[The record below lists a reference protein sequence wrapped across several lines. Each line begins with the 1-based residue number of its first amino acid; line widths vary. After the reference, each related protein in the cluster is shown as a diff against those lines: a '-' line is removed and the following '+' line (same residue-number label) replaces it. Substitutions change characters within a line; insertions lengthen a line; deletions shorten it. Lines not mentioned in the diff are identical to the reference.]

1 MTDRSPPITLI
12 TAMAAVLVAFGAV
25 TTLQISEAQAC
36 DACNNAFE
44 REILEERSDTL
55 AGQDI
60 IQAMENQAQFDSLTY
75 SEGAEPGTVADTDTD
90 DLAQAQAD
98 IDVDSLADSGAVAQA
113 GDANPGAVAA
123 ADTPGSVAAA
133 AAPQEF
139 EDVYG
144 DDEQFIEILERD
156 ENLENTPPT
165 GYVSQ
170 DAEPDEEV
178 TVELDEGQTYLGQ
191 GVVYDG
197 FLMDGKIPGPTVQV
211 NQGDVVRMN
220 FKNTGSVPHGAS
232 IHSAYTQTS
241 AHVGEIDPGDT
252 KSVTFRATYPGVFMY
267 HCAPGGHAIPMH
279 VMAGQYGM
287 MVVEPEED
295 YKLEKELEQE
305 PDLSLYMIQNELY
318 ASGTDAVDGNEK
330 YTTFNGRVFR
340 YVEEPIA
347 VEPGDYV
354 RMYFLNVGPNL
365 LSTFHI
371 VGIIWD
377 YVYWQGH
384 PDAKMPGGQSVTAG
398 PTDSW
403 VIEFRIPPEEGA
415 YTMLSHAVGSTSRGA
430 IGLLA
435 AEEGADGPDEVLADG
450 PEFSEEEIAEKA
462 EQAVRTLSMFG
473 PNSMDKERPK
483 VYGPDVDEVF
493 VDIKGNAYDQP
504 VIEIEPGT
512 KVTWTNEDVFTY
524 LDGEFSGIHNAVG
537 TDGPEEFAT
546 SMLAHGE
553 SDSVV
558 FEEPGTYNYIC
569 TPHPYMEG
577 KIIVRE
583 PAEDDAQTGCT
594 TVSAGGAIPVAV
606 AMLALVGLAVIRR
619 RSPQPAEVNP
629 AA

>member
-1 MTDRSPPITLI
+1 MTRPTRKFAPITHAIAVL
-12 TAMAAVLVAFGAV
+12 AAVGALMA
-25 TTLQISEAQAC
+25 LQMPEAEAC
-36 DACNNAFE
+36 DACNNAFKN
-44 REILEERSDTL
+44 EILNERADTL
-55 AGQDI
+55 TGQDI
-60 IQAMENQAQFDSLTY
+60 MRAMDNQEQFQALTY
-75 SEGAEPGTVADTDTD
+75 SGSDQPGA
-90 DLAQAQAD
+90 
-98 IDVDSLADSGAVAQA
+98 IAQA
-113 GDANPGAVAA
+113 GDANPSAVAA
-123 ADTPGSVAAA
+123 ADSPEPEEEAGG
-133 AAPQEF
+133 AAPTRDF
-139 EDVYG
+139 GDLYD
-144 DDEQFIEILERD
+144 DDEPFIDIIERD
-156 ENLENTPPT
+156 EGLANTPPT
-165 GYVSQ
+165 SYVSQ
-170 DAEPDEEV
+170 NAEPDHEV

-191 GVVYDG
+191 GVMYDG
-197 FLMDGKIPGPTVQV
+197 FLMDGKIPGPTVRVQ
-211 NQGDVVRMN
+211 QGDVVRMN
-220 FKNTGSVPHGAS
+220 FKNTGNVPHGAS

-241 AHVGEIDPGDT
+241 AHVGEIAAGET

-287 MVVEPEED
+287 MVVEPD
-295 YKLEKELEQE
+295 DTYKLEEELDQE
-305 PDLSLYMIQNELY
+305 PDLKLYMIQNEIY
-318 ASGTDAVDGNEK
+318 ASGTDAVEANEL